1 MENILLCFTQRSPLL
16 LESNSSQKWHFD
28 MLSCWAADVNGN
40 TVGGEQ
46 DSVFLI
52 VNNRDMSVFLVDS
65 TLSSTPA
72 YIHASYL
79 IFTATSSS

>member
-1 MENILLCFTQRSPLL
+1 
-16 LESNSSQKWHFD
+16 

-40 TVGGEQ
+40 IVGGEQ

-52 VNNRDMSVFLVDS
+52 VNNKGTPVFLVDS
-65 TLSSTPA
+65 TLLSTPA